1 VIDATL
7 TDDGHGGRIDTGK
20 GPRRLP
26 FAEAVE
32 ELAGV
37 TGRRLR
43 YMRVSSEHCAAL
55 LAARDV
61 PDGVV
66 ARLTRVIDELL
77 ESATLPTG
85 RRAER

>member
-1 VIDATL
+1 VIHATL
-7 TDDGHGGRIDTGK
+7 TDDSHGGRSETGE
-20 GPRRLP
+20 GPRRLS

-43 YMRVSSEHCAAL
+43 YMSVTGEQCAAL

-66 ARLTRVIDELL
+66 ARLTRVIDELF
-77 ESATLPTG
+77 ESETLPTD
-85 RRAER
+85 

>member
-1 VIDATL
+1 VTHATL
-7 TDDGHGGRIDTGK
+7 TDDSLGGRIDTGE
-20 GPRRLP
+20 GPRRLS
-26 FAEAVE
+26 FAETVE

-43 YMRVSSEHCAAL
+43 YMSVSSEHCTAL

-66 ARLTRVIDELL
+66 ARLTRVIDELFQS
-77 ESATLPTG
+77 ENLPTG
-85 RRAER
+85 

>member
-7 TDDGHGGRIDTGK
+7 TDDSYGGRIDTG
-20 GPRRLP
+20 RLS

-32 ELAGV
+32 ELADA

-61 PDGVV
+61 PDGDV
-66 ARLTRVIDELL
+66 ARLTRVIDELFRVRKPADRL
-77 ESATLPTG
+77 
-85 RRAER
+85 RRSR

>member
-7 TDDGHGGRIDTGK
+7 TDDSHGGRIDTGE
-20 GPRRLP
+20 GPRGLS

-37 TGRRLR
+37 SGRKLR
-43 YMRVSSEHCAAL
+43 YMRVSSERSAAL

-61 PDGVV
+61 PDGAV
-66 ARLTRVIDELL
+66 ARLTRVIDELF
-77 ESATLPTG
+77 ESAALPTS
-85 RRAER
+85 